1 MTRCARSIHLTAGR
15 QSLSCTAVVSLLLML
30 VAGCASSSAPK
41 PDPSGADP
49 LIEAQ
54 AAEAHRLISPA
65 IIHDEQINAYLAQ
78 VGKRLT
84 AATNFLDA
92 EGSSAAAA
100 GRARVART
108 QFFLVDAQNDQVL
121 NAFTT

>member
-1 MTRCARSIHLTAGR
+1 MVHPLAHRLRRGGAGAAATAGFYCGVGWASVQMARHFWLNPRPGLVLPAMTRRARSIHLTAGR

-54 AAEAHRLISPA
+54 ASEAHRLIS
-65 IIHDEQINAYLAQ
+65 
-78 VGKRLT
+78 
-84 AATNFLDA
+84 
-92 EGSSAAAA
+92 
-100 GRARVART
+100 
-108 QFFLVDAQNDQVL
+108 
-121 NAFTT
+121 